1 LLQQTIEV
9 QNSRMNYFCSAPW
22 RMKNKKIQTVEFC
35 WLGITWNHLESGSS
49 FVIGAG
55 TFAVG
60 ILGEVNDLV
69 QVHTRKIEVSQ
80 LPEKRNTEWVEWVVC
95 SCIL

>member
-1 LLQQTIEV
+1 MENEKPKKSKLL
-9 QNSRMNYFCSAPW
+9 NSVDLES
-22 RMKNKKIQTVEFC
+22 
-35 WLGITWNHLESGSS
+35 LGITWNHLESGSS

-69 QVHTRKIEVSQ
+69 LVHTRKIEVSQ